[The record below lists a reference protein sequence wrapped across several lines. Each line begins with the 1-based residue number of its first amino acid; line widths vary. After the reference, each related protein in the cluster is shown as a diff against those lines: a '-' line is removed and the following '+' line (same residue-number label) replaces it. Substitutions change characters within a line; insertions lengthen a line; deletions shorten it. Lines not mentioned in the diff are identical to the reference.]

1 MSLKRHT
8 IPVTPL
14 QQNCT
19 LLWDDESKE
28 VVITDL
34 GGELQY
40 FLNFINQHRLILK
53 AVWLTHG
60 HFDHIQEVSELLN
73 QQAVPVLGPA
83 KEDAHL
89 LTELPQIL
97 IAFGFPPKAPFIP
110 TRWLNEGEIL
120 TVGSYHFKVLH
131 IPGHSPG
138 HVVFY
143 CKAEKLLIAGD
154 VLFLESI
161 GRTDFPD
168 SNHRDFMH
176 AIKNKIL
183 PLPDDT
189 LVITGHGAFTTIGHE
204 RKFNPFLQGLDKQ
217 CDCVVSE

>member
-40 FLNFINQHRLILK
+40 LLDFINQHRLTLK

-97 IAFGFPPKAPFIP
+97 IAF
-110 TRWLNEGEIL
+110 
-120 TVGSYHFKVLH
+120 
-131 IPGHSPG
+131 HS
-138 HVVFY
+138 
-143 CKAEKLLIAGD
+143 
-154 VLFLESI
+154 
-161 GRTDFPD
+161 
-168 SNHRDFMH
+168 H
-176 AIKNKIL
+176 AL
-183 PLPDDT
+183 
-189 LVITGHGAFTTIGHE
+189 A
-204 RKFNPFLQGLDKQ
+204 
-217 CDCVVSE
+217 